1 MKIEKLNIDLIIPYE
16 NNSKEHTEEQIE
28 QIKTSIKE
36 FGFNDP
42 LAIDENNI
50 IIEGHGRY
58 ESLKELGYEEVEVI
72 RLSHLTELQKK
83 QYIIAHNK
91 LCLNTE
97 FDLDR
102 LEGELKSIKILEG
115 DLNILG
121 FGEEELKDILDPR
134 ENILDLLEDDG
145 FVNLRDEV
153 TNKSDIFSVTFNFD
167 KKNED
172 ILKNYISLNGKEKI
186 TSLILQEVKA
196 CA

>member
-16 NNSKEHTEEQIE
+16 NNSKEHTTEQIE
-28 QIKTSIKE
+28 QMKTSIKE

-58 ESLKELGYEEVEVI
+58 EALKELGYKDIEVI

-97 FDLDR
+97 FDLEK
-102 LEGELKSIKILEG
+102 LEEELKVIQNLEG
-115 DLNILG
+115 DLSILG
-121 FGEEELKDILDPR
+121 FDYEELKDILDS
-134 ENILDLLEDDG
+134 EESILDLLENDG

-153 TNKSDIFSVTFNFD
+153 TNKSDIFSVTFNFC
-167 KKNED
+167 KEHED
-172 ILKNYISLNGKEKI
+172 IVKNYISLNGKEKI
-186 TSLILQEVKA
+186 VSLILGEVQA